1 MMAVVRKGGEEYKMA
16 RYTGPVCRL
25 CRRFGDKLMLKG
37 EKCATP
43 KCPLEKRN
51 TPPGGRPPSRGR
63 GGARGRGGISD
74 RGLQLGEKQKLRFS
88 YGVLERQFRRFFNEA
103 KKSPGATGETLLILL
118 ERRLDNVVYRLGF
131 ADSHAQARQIVQHGH
146 IMVSGR
152 RTDIPSFL
160 VKSGD
165 VIKWREASKKTEYY
179 KRLAEE
185 IEEKFIPNW
194 LSLDKESMT
203 GKVLNLPG
211 KDDVNAKFNMKAV
224 VEYYSR

>member
-1 MMAVVRKGGEEYKMA
+1 MMAVVRKEGEEYKMA
-16 RYTGPVCRL
+16 RYTGPTCRV
-25 CRRFGDKLMLKG
+25 CRRFSDKLMLKG

-43 KCPLEKRN
+43 KCPVEKRN
-51 TPPGGRPPSRGR
+51 TPPGEHPPTRGR
-63 GGARGRGGISD
+63 GGRGGVSD
-74 RGLQLGEKQKLRFS
+74 RGLQLREKQKLRFN
-88 YGVLERQFRRFFNEA
+88 YGVLERQFRRFFDEA

-118 ERRLDNVVYRLGF
+118 ERRLDNVVCRLGF
-131 ADSHAQARQIVQHGH
+131 ADSHAQARQIVRHGH
-146 IMVSGR
+146 IMVNGR

-165 VIKWREASKKTEYY
+165 VIKWCEASKKTEYY
-179 KRLAEE
+179 KKLAEE

-203 GKVLNLPG
+203 GRVLNLPG
-211 KDDVNAKFNMKAV
+211 KDDIDVKFNAKAV